1 MNIYTSLGMFSGAG
15 GLDLGFEQAGFVHLG
30 AMDWEPWA
38 VATMRQNRPN
48 WKVDEADARD
58 WSFDSKP
65 DVLIAGP
72 PCQGYSLGGNRKTTD
87 ERNDLYEQVLR
98 IAKETAPRVIVIENV
113 LNLRTLLHPVTGKA
127 FDIQIAEDLSSIG
140 YEVHK
145 GVFRMDG
152 YGVPQTRRRWV
163 FVAFKGHAP
172 AGYHLPISAGSE
184 SVRNWIWDLGQGGGV
199 GLPNHQPSWGFS
211 SRVHTETGAP
221 LGDEPAVIVRFSR
234 TASDGH
240 PIRSFD
246 TPFPAV
252 DTATVWGWAQG
263 GVEARRELPDRRVA
277 KGVRNR
283 ESSVKLWRISA
294 SRLRVMTHRELA
306 RIQTFPDEWVFAG
319 GTALRDIQMQVGNA
333 VPVGFARRLGENIR
347 QALSALDHNRLFE
360 QTDGAQLPLF
370 DFAAPSGN

>member
-1 MNIYTSLGMFSGAG
+1 MTIYTSLGMFSGAG
-15 GLDLGFEQAGFVHLG
+15 GLDLGLEQAGFVHLG

-38 VATMRQNRPN
+38 VTTMRQNRPN
-48 WKVDEADARD
+48 WGVDEADARD
-58 WSFDSKP
+58 WSFDGKP

-72 PCQGYSLGGNRKTTD
+72 PCQGYSLGGNRKATD

-98 IAKETAPRVIVIENV
+98 IAQETTPRVIVIENV
-113 LNLRTLLHPVTGKA
+113 LNLRTLLHPTTGKP
-127 FDIQIAEDLSSIG
+127 FDVQIAEDLSSIG

-172 AGYHLPISAGSE
+172 AGYHLPLPASTE
-184 SVRNWIWDLGQGGGV
+184 SVRNWVWDLGQGGGE
-199 GLPNHQPSWGFS
+199 GLPNHHPSWGFS

-221 LGDEPAVIVRFSR
+221 FDDEPAVIVRFSR

-240 PIRSFD
+240 PVRSFD

-263 GVEARRELPDRRVA
+263 NVEARRELPDRRIA
-277 KGVRNR
+277 KGVRNP
-283 ESSVKLWRISA
+283 ESTVKLWRISA

-319 GTALRDIQMQVGNA
+319 GTALRDIQMQIGNA
-333 VPVGFARRLGENIR
+333 VPVGFARRLGENI
-347 QALSALDHNRLFE
+347 QKALRALDHSRPFE
-360 QTDGAQLPLF
+360 QTDGAQLSLF
-370 DFAAPSGN
+370 DLAAPSGN